1 MTGGEKAIGD
11 VAVKGI
17 ICPLGERHTSARK
30 SSDISES
37 HYYGQLFSFSRLLLK
52 RVIFDIILTVCSSA

>member
-11 VAVKGI
+11 VSVKGQH
-17 ICPLGERHTSARK
+17 LSSGERHASARK

-37 HYYGQLFSFSRLLLK
+37 HYYGQLFSFLRLLL
-52 RVIFDIILTVCSSA
+52 